1 MTQVQAHDGPLH
13 CLAVHDTGS
22 LLCLG
27 RDDGTVDLVA
37 VAEGFVTNPHLRADK
52 AKLVGMF
59 ERETRRVKVLD
70 NMVKE
75 ARIRASMQTAVSSVK
90 AKSRLALGGFES
102 IRNKLSS
109 KHHRNLDNII
119 FAAERRLTG

>member
-1 MTQVQAHDGPLH
+1 MFVTTTIPLLITQVKAHDGPLH

-59 ERETRRVKVLD
+59 DRETRRVKVLD

-102 IRNKLSS
+102 IRL
-109 KHHRNLDNII
+109 
-119 FAAERRLTG
+119 

>member
-1 MTQVQAHDGPLH
+1 MSQVQAHDGPLH

-27 RDDGTVDLVA
+27 RGDGTVDLVA
-37 VAEGFVTNPHLRADK
+37 VAEGLVTNPHLRADK

-102 IRNKLSS
+102 IRYKLSS
-109 KHHRNLDNII
+109 NHRRNLDNII

>member
-1 MTQVQAHDGPLH
+1 M
-13 CLAVHDTGS
+13 
-22 LLCLG
+22 
-27 RDDGTVDLVA
+27 DLVA

-102 IRNKLSS
+102 IRYKLSS
-109 KHHRNLDNII
+109 NHRRNLDNII